1 MMLEGLG
8 GVNLDQNLSDI
19 AYKEGVKIAN
29 ADPDEYKILINRN
42 DTIVVNSY
50 GYQWT
55 NKDDNTTEIFGI
67 LSESEH
73 IKFHQIEPVVNWYLS
88 QSIEH
93 KKSKELILNPDF
105 ETTGLGIAMSTEK
118 FYVLQFFCWE

>member
-50 GYQWT
+50 GYQ
-55 NKDDNTTEIFGI
+55 
-67 LSESEH
+67 
-73 IKFHQIEPVVNWYLS
+73 
-88 QSIEH
+88 
-93 KKSKELILNPDF
+93 
-105 ETTGLGIAMSTEK
+105 
-118 FYVLQFFCWE
+118 